1 MKSVT
6 FIGLLTI
13 GLVMGS
19 CSNGK
24 GKQEKAPIRV
34 KTEVLQST
42 SNGTSQSYVGIVE
55 EREGTAVSFTSM
67 GVVRRMLVN
76 EGQDIE
82 DTMVDGPSLVA
93 DNLLQTW
100 MTHQHATCLL

>member
-34 KTEVLQST
+34 KTEVLQ
-42 SNGTSQSYVGIVE
+42 
-55 EREGTAVSFTSM
+55 
-67 GVVRRMLVN
+67 
-76 EGQDIE
+76 
-82 DTMVDGPSLVA
+82 
-93 DNLLQTW
+93 
-100 MTHQHATCLL
+100 